1 VADSGRLLREL
12 ASMGILRDDPRLATL
27 IETLKGVPQSC
38 SGIDNIK
45 LDYQLFSKLIQQ
57 SKSLISKTFK
67 GGLVIPE
74 FPAFTEDMVQ
84 MYERCLANRSG
95 KPADCIPQLA
105 RIDPS
110 KWGVSLCTT
119 DGQRFNIGD
128 VKEEFSI
135 QSARWAV
142 GFLICGCRILNHKIV
157 VCFSVQ
163 LSCQPCN
170 D

>member
-1 VADSGRLLREL
+1 MYL
-12 ASMGILRDDPRLATL
+12 
-27 IETLKGVPQSC
+27 SC
-38 SGIDNIK
+38 TCIVDIT
-45 LDYQLFSKLIQQ
+45 IW
-57 SKSLISKTFK
+57 
-67 GGLVIPE
+67 
-74 FPAFTEDMVQ
+74 AQ

-142 GFLICGCRILNHKIV
+142 GFLICGCRILNHTIV
-157 VCFSVQ
+157 VCFSNQ
-163 LSCQPCN
+163 LSCQRLRLVLLEN
-170 D
+170 